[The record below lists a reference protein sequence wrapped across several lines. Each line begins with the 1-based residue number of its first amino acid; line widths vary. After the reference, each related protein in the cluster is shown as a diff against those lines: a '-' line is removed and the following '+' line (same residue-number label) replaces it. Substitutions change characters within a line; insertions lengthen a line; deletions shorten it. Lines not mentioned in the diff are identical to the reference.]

1 MIFFWHVSVT
11 IVSIETSNMELFMK
25 IIGKFYLLTTSKKS
39 SIINASQVRKYAFVG
54 IVSLTF
60 YKLEYRDR
68 RKSPFWIYFGL
79 S

>member
-68 RKSPFWIYFGL
+68 RKSPF
-79 S
+79 

>member
-54 IVSLTF
+54 IVSHFINWSIGTEENPLF
-60 YKLEYRDR
+60 EY
-68 RKSPFWIYFGL
+68 ILG
-79 S
+79 